1 MEIANRSRGTMRR
14 PFPYRPTI
22 ESPMKPSARS
32 FTIEIKRNKRPLHTN
47 ALSLP
52 SSRPGEHS
60 PQQRVA
66 EDTPAADA
74 SRTAAPAATLSEAE
88 RVFGRRVAPM
98 SVAAQAL
105 EAFDPR
111 TNPELESP
119 ARSNTGATLPPPEE
133 SGSAKPSEARVLAD
147 LLSVAREE
155 ERVRE
160 AQMLWDSRRLLRSQ
174 PTPPRPKTT
183 QPEASQTEEH
193 SRSRPV
199 RQPPV
204 GVENPRKVVPAA
216 AEAAG
221 VVAVQPATGID
232 EAPRSAK
239 PNGTDPGN
247 GRRLRRW
254 IKRERN
260 PIPLKAGERW
270 KRRLPLVC
278 R

>member
-1 MEIANRSRGTMRR
+1 
-14 PFPYRPTI
+14 
-22 ESPMKPSARS
+22 MKPSARS
-32 FTIEIKRNKRPLHTN
+32 FTVEIKRNKRPLHSS
-47 ALSLP
+47 ALGLP

-74 SRTAAPAATLSEAE
+74 SRTAAPAAPLSEAD
-88 RVFGRRVAPM
+88 RVFGRPVAPM
-98 SVAAQAL
+98 SVAAPRPDR
-105 EAFDPR
+105 FDP
-111 TNPELESP
+111 PKSADLEGP
-119 ARSNTGATLPPPEE
+119 ARPNEG
-133 SGSAKPSEARVLAD
+133 RVLAD

-160 AQMLWDSRRLLRSQ
+160 GQMVYDGRRRQRGSR
-174 PTPPRPKTT
+174 TPPRPKTT
-183 QPEASQTEEH
+183 QPEASQTDEH

-199 RQPPV
+199 RQTPV

-221 VVAVQPATGID
+221 VVTVQPATGID

-239 PNGTDPGN
+239 PNGTDSGN